1 MNRFLFLW
9 CIIGLKSY
17 PDRKGTLNKAGM
29 VVCMKHQNSI
39 LLFISTPIDV
49 SSKQLSIK
57 SEGKNLLSI
66 NCLHMDH
73 PIFPRHMEV
82 TMVTTT
88 SWKSEVRLYQWC
100 SLCSFSMG
108 HSRIIR
114 VKSTSDV
121 QGKEI
126 HQFTDLK
133 YLLYLFESKL
143 IIFAKQCTWK

>member
-1 MNRFLFLW
+1 MNKFLFLW

-73 PIFPRHMEV
+73 PVLPDIWRLLWLLQLPGNPRSGC
-82 TMVTTT
+82 T
-88 SWKSEVRLYQWC
+88 SGALYVALVSVIQ
-100 SLCSFSMG
+100 
-108 HSRIIR
+108 
-114 VKSTSDV
+114 
-121 QGKEI
+121 E
-126 HQFTDLK
+126 
-133 YLLYLFESKL
+133 
-143 IIFAKQCTWK
+143 